1 MNGNDLKG
9 ALKKSPCTYSNKTE
23 YSDDV
28 SAAIARLQ
36 MIRENL
42 IADTERI
49 SRAIEDLKRTYEM
62 ARAIDK
68 ERSCH
73 D

>member
-1 MNGNDLKG
+1 M
-9 ALKKSPCTYSNKTE
+9 KKTTNEIRAE
-23 YSDDV
+23 YTDDV
-28 SAAIARLQ
+28 GAAIVRLQ
-36 MIRENL
+36 MIREDL

-49 SRAIEDLKRTYEM
+49 SRAIEDLKRTHEM
-62 ARAIDK
+62 ARRIDK